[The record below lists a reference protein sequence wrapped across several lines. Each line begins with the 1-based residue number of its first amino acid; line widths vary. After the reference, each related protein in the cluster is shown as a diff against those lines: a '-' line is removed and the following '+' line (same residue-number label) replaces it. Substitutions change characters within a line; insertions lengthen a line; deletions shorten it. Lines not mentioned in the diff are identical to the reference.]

1 MIFNTENF
9 IEQQSLNKVK
19 FYLLFLSL
27 ITSLF
32 QMVISNFSLEAI
44 QILVII
50 NISSLLTYNITL
62 KKQNLIINL
71 VGSLMIIAFNIY
83 YFFGPLFIKTILL
96 QEITSNLSLPIKSF
110 TLSLFFQISVLL
122 AYITLLKLD
131 KINKNVDYK
140 KNILFRLKA
149 FNYFDLKSTMK
160 LFMILL
166 IVKIY
171 LNLIDRFGTITD
183 FGNIIY
189 KFLFGIELFYYLPI
203 IFYFNLYFHTK
214 TISKKRFVTFLFIN
228 FILFILFALL
238 SNSRSQMVLGFFI
251 IFYNFF
257 IIFIFSKDKNYQKNI
272 KYFVILIL
280 FLSIIFQGLSNT
292 ILQKRDLYN
301 VIKPLD
307 MLKFSLGLSNLEVP
321 DNPTQ
326 IKENPEEYSGIG
338 VLDRITIIKYF
349 DKTLF
354 ESSFLSTSQISEFK
368 NFEYMK
374 MISILPQNLIKVFN
388 KNYDKKTYLIGSG
401 SYIEQKAGF
410 RYGGN
415 FNKGSILTEIILITN
430 SYLLTFLI
438 LYSLYLLIFKIITK
452 FQFRDKNFVT
462 YSPILIL
469 VTYDFIN
476 FVNAGNFLT
485 FFNLTI
491 RMPIQY
497 LIIYYL
503 VNLFLNKSQNKTN
516 I

>member
-1 MIFNTENF
+1 MILNTENF

-19 FYLLFLSL
+19 FYLLFLGL

-32 QMVISNFSLEAI
+32 QIVISNFSLEAI

-50 NISSLLTYNITL
+50 NISSLLTYNIAL

-228 FILFILFALL
+228 FILFILFV
-238 SNSRSQMVLGFFI
+238 S
-251 IFYNFF
+251 
-257 IIFIFSKDKNYQKNI
+257 
-272 KYFVILIL
+272 
-280 FLSIIFQGLSNT
+280 
-292 ILQKRDLYN
+292 
-301 VIKPLD
+301 P
-307 MLKFSLGLSNLEVP
+307 
-321 DNPTQ
+321 
-326 IKENPEEYSGIG
+326 ENHPGG
-338 VLDRITIIKYF
+338 VAYT
-349 DKTLF
+349 
-354 ESSFLSTSQISEFK
+354 
-368 NFEYMK
+368 
-374 MISILPQNLIKVFN
+374 P
-388 KNYDKKTYLIGSG
+388 
-401 SYIEQKAGF
+401 
-410 RYGGN
+410 
-415 FNKGSILTEIILITN
+415 
-430 SYLLTFLI
+430 
-438 LYSLYLLIFKIITK
+438 
-452 FQFRDKNFVT
+452 
-462 YSPILIL
+462 
-469 VTYDFIN
+469 
-476 FVNAGNFLT
+476 
-485 FFNLTI
+485 
-491 RMPIQY
+491 
-497 LIIYYL
+497 
-503 VNLFLNKSQNKTN
+503 
-516 I
+516 

>member
-1 MIFNTENF
+1 
-9 IEQQSLNKVK
+9 
-19 FYLLFLSL
+19 
-27 ITSLF
+27 
-32 QMVISNFSLEAI
+32 
-44 QILVII
+44 
-50 NISSLLTYNITL
+50 
-62 KKQNLIINL
+62 
-71 VGSLMIIAFNIY
+71 
-83 YFFGPLFIKTILL
+83 
-96 QEITSNLSLPIKSF
+96 
-110 TLSLFFQISVLL
+110 
-122 AYITLLKLD
+122 
-131 KINKNVDYK
+131 
-140 KNILFRLKA
+140 
-149 FNYFDLKSTMK
+149 
-160 LFMILL
+160 
-166 IVKIY
+166 
-171 LNLIDRFGTITD
+171 
-183 FGNIIY
+183 
-189 KFLFGIELFYYLPI
+189 
-203 IFYFNLYFHTK
+203 
-214 TISKKRFVTFLFIN
+214 
-228 FILFILFALL
+228 
-238 SNSRSQMVLGFFI
+238 
-251 IFYNFF
+251 
-257 IIFIFSKDKNYQKNI
+257 
-272 KYFVILIL
+272 
-280 FLSIIFQGLSNT
+280 
-292 ILQKRDLYN
+292 
-301 VIKPLD
+301 

-326 IKENPEEYSGIG
+326 IKENPEEYTGIG

-438 LYSLYLLIFKIITK
+438 LYSLYLIIFKIITK

-497 LIIYYL
+497 SIIYYL